1 MNILITG
8 AAQGIGAAIATL
20 AAKKGHTVGIYDI
33 NQEKLTQLADRLN
46 KNTPKKLKKQLKK
59 QSGVQVISGKLDVTN
74 AADWDTALAEFTNFA
89 GGLDVLVN
97 NAGVLSSGKFTNI
110 PLEKHLAQLEVNNK
124 GTLMGCYKAKP
135 LLPAHDNAKVINL
148 SSGSSLFGQPDL
160 ASYAAT
166 KFFVRGLTEGL
177 DVEWSADGVRCLSII
192 PFFVATDMVTGMK
205 TGSIEKFG
213 VHTTAADVAK
223 TVLKAA
229 ELPNKK
235 VKQTHHPVGLT
246 MKVLR
251 RVTQLLPDSINWK
264 IHEDMLKKDS

>member
-1 MNILITG
+1 MKIFITG

-20 AAKKGHTVGIYDI
+20 AAKKGHVVGIYDI
-33 NQEKLTQLADRLN
+33 NQEKLTQLADTLN
-46 KNTPKKLKKQLKK
+46 KNTPKKLKKQLKA
-59 QSGVQVISGKLDVTN
+59 QGSVQVIAGKLDVTN
-74 AADWDTALAEFTNFA
+74 ADDWDAALADFTSLA

-97 NAGVLSSGKFTNI
+97 NAGVLSSGKFTDI

-124 GTLMGCYKAKP
+124 GTVIGCHKAKP
-135 LLPAHDNAKVINL
+135 LLPAHGNAKVINL

-177 DVEWSADGVRCLSII
+177 DVEWSVDGIHCLSVI
-192 PFFVATDMVTGMK
+192 PFFVATDMVTGMQ

-213 VHTTAADVAK
+213 VQTTAADVAK
-223 TVLKAA
+223 VVLKVA

-235 VKQTHHPVGLT
+235 VKQTHYPVGLT

-251 RVTQLLPDSINWK
+251 RLTQLLPDSINWK
-264 IHEDMLKKDS
+264 IHEDMLKKD